1 MLSINIIR
9 AKKGDEK
16 IIYDIVHSTINK
28 IYPNYY
34 PEDVVT
40 FFINHHSI
48 KNIKNALNE
57 ETVLLIKY
65 GEVNIGTG
73 SVLKNEIRRMFILP
87 DFQALGYGT
96 QLLNQLE
103 SKIKSN
109 GYTEVLLD
117 SSLVAHSLYKKNGYL
132 SIKYRKI
139 ITPKGQFLCYNQM
152 LKKL

>member
-1 MLSINIIR
+1 MLSINIIK

-16 IIYDIVHSTINK
+16 IIYDIAHSTINK

-87 DFQALGYGT
+87 DFQGLGYGT

-109 GYTEVLLD
+109 GYTEALLD
-117 SSLVAHSLYKKNGYL
+117 SSLVAQSLYKRNGYS
-132 SIKYRKI
+132 SIKHQKI